1 VDWKIAHF
9 AGSEI
14 GFHKHLSF
22 NQVPSSLPKRTALLP
37 LTTSLLFAGS
47 FIAGKYTT
55 VDLGPLTTSLLR
67 YMVALVFLTLL
78 AIAKRLSLT
87 IDLQDLGK
95 LALLGLFGT
104 VGYHYFFFSALRHT
118 EVANTAII
126 NALSPIVTGLMAALF
141 LKERLTSRNYW
152 GVTIAVA
159 GALVLLTKGQTQNV
173 LKANMNLGDG
183 LMLLAVISWAIYALL
198 VKRLSEKYSGF
209 CLFFYATFLGV
220 VMLIG
225 LAFTENWPGHIKSI
239 STASFWSIMYMGAVA
254 SGIGY
259 LLYTVSIGRIGPTR
273 TSSFVY
279 SLVPIF
285 VAILALLFFHEPITA
300 VMMISVAGILLGL
313 HLMMTERPM

>member
-1 VDWKIAHF
+1 
-9 AGSEI
+9 
-14 GFHKHLSF
+14 
-22 NQVPSSLPKRTALLP
+22 VPSPLPKRTALLP
-37 LTTSLLFAGS
+37 LVISLLFAGS

-67 YMVALVFLTLL
+67 YIVALVFLTLL
-78 AIAKRLSLT
+78 AIAKRFSLT
-87 IDLQDLGK
+87 INMPDLGK
-95 LALLGLFGT
+95 LVFLGLFGT

-141 LKERLTSRNYW
+141 LKERLTSRNYL
-152 GVTIAVA
+152 GVAIAVV
-159 GALVLLTKGQTQNV
+159 GALVLLTKGQIQNL
-173 LKANMNLGDG
+173 LKVNMNLGDG

-209 CLFFYATFLGV
+209 CLFFYATLFGV

-225 LAFTENWPGHIKSI
+225 VAFTENWTWHVKSV
-239 STASFWSIMYMGAVA
+239 STASFWSIIYMGAAA

-259 LLYTVSIGRIGPTR
+259 LLYTLSIGKIGPTR

-285 VAILALLFFHEPITA
+285 VAALALLFFDEPITP
-300 VMMISVAGILLGL
+300 VMIISVAGILLGL
-313 HLMMTERPM
+313 RLMMAQRAP